1 MKVFKKISGFLLS
14 DNHFV
19 ETKPFNRPLFI
30 NLFII
35 IFLSILGVYTFSLF
49 QGKDHNSW
57 FIILNLVMMLLLV
70 FDLILVNRF
79 GDKKLAFSGHFLL
92 GIATLYFIGAWLM
105 GNIQGIQIFWFS
117 AYPVIALL
125 STKRKANLYAFLF
138 LVVIVIS
145 WLTFPLHG
153 LYDSGLSTAGKLLF
167 FLVYTGNFLVI
178 YLIISSFYN
187 NLTEKETQ
195 IFRLQ
200 DEIREKEDF
209 ISKVSHQ
216 IRTPLNNIVVVSNM
230 LNPSE
235 LSGQAKDYFDTILAS
250 TNNLV
255 DVVNSFSD
263 ITNVDVQERKR
274 YEIRFDVNNTLHNT
288 KNLFVDKEYDSEEY
302 PIRIHS
308 QIDFP
313 LIGDPVKI
321 KQIFLNLIE
330 QVLKHSRTNQIEID
344 IYKKNE
350 DSQGSYIDI
359 VFELSTYGLQHIDR
373 EINDRTETGR
383 SKKIIEKLE
392 LHIAKRTIESLGGYL
407 KISTLPE
414 KHCFQFILKFK
425 KAAPEQPRKDTVNE
439 QTVAAGVRKE
449 HIDLKDANVLLVED
463 NLINQKIVVLSLKK
477 SVKNVDVANNGK
489 EALDKFGSVKY
500 DIILMDIQM
509 PIMNGIVTTQKIRNI
524 EKSSN
529 THTPIIA
536 ITANALLGDKE
547 ECLAAG
553 TDDYISKPFQIETLL
568 EKMRSLL

>member
-1 MKVFKKISGFLLS
+1 
-14 DNHFV
+14 
-19 ETKPFNRPLFI
+19 
-30 NLFII
+30 
-35 IFLSILGVYTFSLF
+35 
-49 QGKDHNSW
+49 
-57 FIILNLVMMLLLV
+57 MMLLLV

-263 ITNVDVQERKR
+263 ITNVDVQKKKR
-274 YEIRFDVNNTLHNT
+274 YEKNSDQYSET
-288 KNLFVDKEYDSEEY
+288 KM
-302 PIRIHS
+302 
-308 QIDFP
+308 
-313 LIGDPVKI
+313 
-321 KQIFLNLIE
+321 
-330 QVLKHSRTNQIEID
+330 T
-344 IYKKNE
+344 
-350 DSQGSYIDI
+350 
-359 VFELSTYGLQHIDR
+359 
-373 EINDRTETGR
+373 
-383 SKKIIEKLE
+383 
-392 LHIAKRTIESLGGYL
+392 
-407 KISTLPE
+407 
-414 KHCFQFILKFK
+414 
-425 KAAPEQPRKDTVNE
+425 
-439 QTVAAGVRKE
+439 
-449 HIDLKDANVLLVED
+449 
-463 NLINQKIVVLSLKK
+463 
-477 SVKNVDVANNGK
+477 
-489 EALDKFGSVKY
+489 
-500 DIILMDIQM
+500 
-509 PIMNGIVTTQKIRNI
+509 
-524 EKSSN
+524 
-529 THTPIIA
+529 
-536 ITANALLGDKE
+536 
-547 ECLAAG
+547 
-553 TDDYISKPFQIETLL
+553 
-568 EKMRSLL
+568 